1 MTNKQ
6 LSCEGYKFKGPITT
20 GNGKGELMD
29 VYKVRRVEDAADL
42 LLTFSRTS
50 FKDRHLQVCKV
61 IPSDGWMHGEY
72 NGCTFMAAN
81 ETADDP
87 STAEHLD
94 PRQWSIL
101 WLRDDIPPMVY
112 WPGSF
117 QADKD
122 AEREVV
128 WALLL
133 EQIEAGIRRIE
144 RSQRDLAG
152 EDTGVMLSEWARN
165 LNLADLPTPE
175 GAGTCLPQAEEEG
188 DPTERRNA

>member
-1 MTNKQ
+1 MK
-6 LSCEGYKFKGPITT
+6 
-20 GNGKGELMD
+20 
-29 VYKVRRVEDAADL
+29 
-42 LLTFSRTS
+42 
-50 FKDRHLQVCKV
+50 
-61 IPSDGWMHGEY
+61 
-72 NGCTFMAAN
+72 
-81 ETADDP
+81 
-87 STAEHLD
+87 
-94 PRQWSIL
+94 
-101 WLRDDIPPMVY
+101 Y

-117 QADKD
+117 LADKD

-175 GAGTCLPQAEEEG
+175 EAGTCPPQAEEEG
-188 DPTERRNA
+188 DPKERRNA